1 MEPLD
6 LPLRIK
12 QRVEF
17 RKDLRFLTGTVFADL
32 TGFVAIA
39 EIWNDDRS
47 FKYADFTVTWLNRTI
62 TNTALNGDY
71 HIRISLPEALTIQT
85 PEDAVWDLR
94 LEPPNMVV
102 EPAFYA
108 AEGKVTFLLSYS
120 DDD

>member
-6 LPLRIK
+6 VPLRIK

-17 RKDLRFLTGTVFADL
+17 RRDLRFLSGTQFADL
-32 TGFVAIA
+32 TGFNAIA

-47 FKYADFTVTWLNRTI
+47 LKYADFTVTWLNRVI
-62 TNTALNGDY
+62 TNTALDGDY
-71 HIRISLPEALTIQT
+71 HIRLSLPEPLTIQA

-94 LEPPNMVV
+94 MEPPDMNV